1 MQLNNNEKVPS
12 QAPSAHF
19 SNTVKLRA
27 EMVQRFPLF
36 SEIPLEDCAKIVALA
51 HEARFAQGT
60 AVFFAGDPL
69 RQVVLLTSGCV
80 KLTQSSREGE
90 EVILRLVG
98 PGETLCVECFP
109 KYKHCATAWTVQPST
124 ALVWETSRFQAVAER
139 FPSLG
144 RNVSCVLMKN
154 LRQLEVRF
162 REVSTEKV
170 APRLSRQLLR
180 LLDQVG
186 MDSEGHTEI
195 ALSQR
200 DLAQMTA
207 TTLFTVNRLLN
218 GWEDQG
224 IVRLRREALLVLNV
238 QALKE
243 LSSSE

>member
-1 MQLNNNEKVPS
+1 
-12 QAPSAHF
+12 
-19 SNTVKLRA
+19 
-27 EMVQRFPLF
+27 MVQRFALF
-36 SEIPLEDCAKIVALA
+36 SEIPLEDCAKIVELA
-51 HEARFAQGT
+51 HEARFAQGK
-60 AVFFAGDPL
+60 AIFFAGDPL

-109 KYKHCATAWTVQPST
+109 KYTHCATALAVQRST
-124 ALVWETSRFQAVAER
+124 ALVWETSRFHAVAER

-144 RNVSCVLMKN
+144 RNVSCVLMKT
-154 LRQLEVRF
+154 LRQLEVRYH
-162 REVSTEKV
+162 EISTEKV
-170 APRLSRQLLR
+170 ATRLSKQLLR

-186 MDSEGHTEI
+186 TDSEGHTEI

-207 TTLFTVNRLLN
+207 TTIFTVNRLLSQ
-218 GWEDQG
+218 WDDQG
-224 IVRLRREALLVLNV
+224 IVRPRREALLILNV

-243 LSSSE
+243 LSRTE